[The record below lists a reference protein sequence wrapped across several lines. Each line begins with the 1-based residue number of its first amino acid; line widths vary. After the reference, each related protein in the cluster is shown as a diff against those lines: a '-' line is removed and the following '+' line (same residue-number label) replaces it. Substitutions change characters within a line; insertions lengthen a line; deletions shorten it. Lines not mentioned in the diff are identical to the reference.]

1 MTFPGR
7 RTTSDACP
15 KLPRPLRGGPIPVS
29 EDDLPFYA
37 ALVGRAP
44 NADDRMA
51 VLLSGFELNHDDER
65 AVNPWGWRR
74 MVGRVKKMLSTS
86 FRRTGRVG
94 HSGDSA

>member
-7 RTTSDACP
+7 RTTSDASP

-44 NADDRMA
+44 NADDRTA
-51 VLLSGFELNHDDER
+51 VLLSGFELSEDLEPEAGR
-65 AVNPWGWRR
+65 WGWRR
-74 MVGRVKKMLSTS
+74 MVGWVRAMLLSL
-86 FRRTGRVG
+86 RRAG
-94 HSGDSA
+94 